1 MTEPTN
7 ARPVGPHPGDEPL
20 GNPISRWLAV
30 LTSLLLIALA
40 GIGARDLWYN
50 YYENETPSDSWL
62 GRTFE
67 FLGTFTSEIAAVVIA
82 CLLILLG
89 LWLIVVSFLRRPRRF
104 VRVNSPVSIWT
115 RPVDVARK
123 STRTVHG
130 DLGGEHVRSKATR
143 KVVKVEV
150 VDDGSG
156 PALQERIIRS
166 LNNELKSLA
175 NPPAVSVKMMPKQT
189 PQQAQPAAQPQAQPA
204 GARPEQHTMEVPR

>member
-50 YYENETPSDSWL
+50 YYENESSSDSWL
-62 GRTFE
+62 GQTFE
-67 FLGTFTSEIAAVVIA
+67 FLGTFTSEILAVVIA
-82 CLLILLG
+82 CALILLG
-89 LWLIVVSFLRRPRRF
+89 LWLIVVSFTRRPRRF

-130 DLGGEHVRSKATR
+130 DLGGEQVRSKATR
-143 KVVKVEV
+143 KAVKVEV
-150 VDDGSG
+150 ADDGSG
-156 PALQERIIRS
+156 PALQERITRS

-175 NPPAVSVKMMPKQT
+175 NPPAVSVKMTPKPAPQQPQPT
-189 PQQAQPAAQPQAQPA
+189 PQAPSTGTQPEPHA
-204 GARPEQHTMEVPR
+204 MEVPR

>member
-50 YYENETPSDSWL
+50 YYENEPPSDSWL
-62 GRTFE
+62 GQTFE
-67 FLGTFTSEIAAVVIA
+67 FLGTFTSEILAVVIA
-82 CLLILLG
+82 CALILLG
-89 LWLIVVSFLRRPRRF
+89 LWLVVVSFTRRPRRF

-130 DLGGEHVRSKATR
+130 DLGAEQVRSKATR
-143 KVVKVEV
+143 KAVKVEV
-150 VDDGSG
+150 ADDGSG
-156 PALQERIIRS
+156 PALQERITRS

-175 NPPAVSVKMMPKQT
+175 NPPAVSVKMTPKPA
-189 PQQAQPAAQPQAQPA
+189 PQQPQPAPQAPSTGTQPE
-204 GARPEQHTMEVPR
+204 PHTMEVPR

>member
-50 YYENETPSDSWL
+50 YYENEPPSDSWL
-62 GRTFE
+62 GQTFE
-67 FLGTFTSEIAAVVIA
+67 FLGTFTSEILAVVIA
-82 CLLILLG
+82 CALILLG
-89 LWLIVVSFLRRPRRF
+89 LWLVVVSFTRRPRRF

-143 KVVKVEV
+143 KAVKVEV
-150 VDDGSG
+150 ADDGSG
-156 PALQERIIRS
+156 PALQERITRS

-175 NPPAVSVKMMPKQT
+175 NPPAVSVKMTPKPA
-189 PQQAQPAAQPQAQPA
+189 PQQPQPAPQAPSTGTQPE
-204 GARPEQHTMEVPR
+204 PHTMEVPR

>member
-1 MTEPTN
+1 MTEPTS

-30 LTSLLLIALA
+30 LASLLLIALVTV
-40 GIGARDLWYN
+40 GARDLWYN
-50 YYENETPSDSWL
+50 YYRNEAPSDSWL
-62 GRTFE
+62 GQTFE
-67 FLGTFTSEIAAVVIA
+67 FLGTFTSGITAVAVA
-82 CLLILLG
+82 CLLILVG

-130 DLGGEHVRSKATR
+130 DLGGEHVRSRATR
-143 KVVKVEV
+143 KAVKVEV
-150 VDDGSG
+150 TDDGSG
-156 PALQERIIRS
+156 PVLQERITRS

-175 NPPAVSVKMMPKQT
+175 NPPAVSVKVIPKQT
-189 PQQAQPAAQPQAQPA
+189 PEQAQSA
-204 GARPEQHTMEVPR
+204 GAPPEQQHTMEVQR